1 MLNKTVISTGK
12 KRNKDANVLFLI
24 IPFQTK
30 KSASA
35 NFLWPRTHDN
45 SHVRTRQV
53 IDFLKG
59 PEELEM
65 LSFPAG
71 AILRLRRV
79 RHSALY
85 TCRVAYGNKHTDIQ
99 VPRLLQL
106 LEERSD
112 S

>member
-1 MLNKTVISTGK
+1 MRISFSLSFRYRQKNT
-12 KRNKDANVLFLI
+12 LLLI
-24 IPFQTK
+24 SYEHAHMITPMCV
-30 KSASA
+30 
-35 NFLWPRTHDN
+35 P
-45 SHVRTRQV
+45 TRQV

-106 LEERSD
+106 WEERKD
-112 S
+112 SQASS